1 MSYLSSKPSWQQAF
15 FQAKDVPLWENR
27 NLVKIMF
34 FIKHELKKTPSLTK
48 ENHLRLK
55 NFFHQ

>member
-1 MSYLSSKPSWQQAF
+1 MSYLSSNPHGRQAF

-34 FIKHELKKTPSLTK
+34 FLKHELKKTPS
-48 ENHLRLK
+48 
-55 NFFHQ
+55 